1 MGLKLTLLCDISID
15 IVFRIVAIMR
25 NTFQG
30 EDKSSGDTKWR
41 LHWTVVYILCFVSA
55 PFPVF
60 QICFK
65 SALNLLS
72 FWRVH
77 VVDTI

>member
-41 LHWTVVYILCFVSA
+41 LHWTVVYISVLSLPHFLCS
-55 PFPVF
+55 
-60 QICFK
+60 K
-65 SALNLLS
+65 SALNLL
-72 FWRVH
+72 
-77 VVDTI
+77 